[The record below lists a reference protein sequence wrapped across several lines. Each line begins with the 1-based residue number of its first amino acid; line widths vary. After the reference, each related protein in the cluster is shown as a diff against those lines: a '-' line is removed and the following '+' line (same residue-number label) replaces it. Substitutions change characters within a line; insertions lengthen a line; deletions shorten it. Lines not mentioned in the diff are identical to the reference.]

1 MQLPSTSASLASN
14 NIETTVSFSMIKR
27 DSFSVISFVAS
38 VSNLKE
44 SSASKALTAFSNRFI
59 SKLIVMVYTCK

>member
-1 MQLPSTSASLASN
+1 MQLPSTSASLAS

-27 DSFSVISFVAS
+27 DSFSVISS

>member
-1 MQLPSTSASLASN
+1 MQLPSTSASLAS

>member
-1 MQLPSTSASLASN
+1 MQLPSTSASLAS

-59 SKLIVMVYTCK
+59 SKLIVMVDTCK